1 MIVKVFLTLE
11 IDEEEYP
18 FPVDGDVTEETEETL
33 RDCIYDVDGM
43 EIKTIKILTE

>member
-11 IDEEEYP
+11 IDEDDYP
-18 FPVDGDVTEETEETL
+18 FPVDGDVTEEVDETM
-33 RDCIYDVDGM
+33 RDFIYDVDGM